1 MEKVTISSELMDLLN
16 AALLRELEV
25 SVQYM
30 LQHTLWAGK
39 TSIFKGEEK
48 LSKPT
53 KFVASHKLVFL
64 PGITLKKIAIT
75 EMRHA
80 EKIGERIIVLGGE
93 IVEEVPSSTLGAS
106 IHEILEIDK
115 DQEKAAIELYNRIIE
130 MATKEGDD
138 ITTTMFKKILKDEEG
153 HYKTFSTLLEMG
165 D

>member
-1 MEKVTISSELMDLLN
+1 MENVNISSELLELLN

-39 TSIFKGEEK
+39 TSISKGKEK

-53 KFVASHKLVFL
+53 KFVASHKLLFL
-64 PGITLKKIAIT
+64 PGMTLKKIAIT

-80 EKIGERIIVLGGE
+80 EKIGERIIILGGE
-93 IVEEVPSSTLGAS
+93 IEEEVPSSTLGAS
-106 IHEILEIDK
+106 IRDILEIDK
-115 DQEKAAIELYNRIIE
+115 DQEKAAIELYKRIIE

-138 ITTTMFKKILKDEEG
+138 ITTTIFKKILKDEEG
-153 HYKTFSTLLEMG
+153 HHRTFSNLLKMV
-165 D
+165 